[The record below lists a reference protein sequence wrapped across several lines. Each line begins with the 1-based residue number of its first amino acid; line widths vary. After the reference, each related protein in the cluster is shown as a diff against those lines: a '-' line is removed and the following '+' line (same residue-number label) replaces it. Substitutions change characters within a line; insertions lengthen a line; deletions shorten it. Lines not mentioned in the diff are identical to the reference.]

1 MIISEEQSAFVPGRL
16 ITDNIITA
24 YECLHYMKRRQGR
37 DSRCCALKLDMRK
50 AYDRVEW
57 PYLQAIMTKLG
68 FHQLWVNMIMR
79 LVSTVSFSVLF
90 NGDRLESFNP
100 TRGIRQGDPISL
112 YLFLLAAEGLS
123 CLIKARIQSSNLK
136 GIMVAPSAPVVSH
149 LLFADD
155 SLLFFRESTENAREI
170 HDVLQVYCRASGQQ
184 VNMEKSSIH
193 FAKGVSATIRGEIM
207 DELSV
212 RNMSLSEKY
221 LGMPSDVGASTNGA
235 FKYLKDRV
243 WKRVQGWMEQSL
255 STGGKEVLI
264 KAVAQA
270 IPTYSMSCF
279 RLPRGLC
286 EHINGVLWRFWW
298 GSKDG
303 QRKTCWVAWDDMT
316 KPKFLGGMGFRD
328 IELFNL
334 ALLARQ
340 AWRVLQEPES
350 LSACILK
357 SVYYPNGEFLEAT
370 LGARPSKIWRAI
382 IDGKEVLAQG
392 IIRRIG
398 KGESTKIWS
407 TNWLP
412 RDGLLR
418 PLSPAAAD
426 PPQLVSELI
435 DPTTAS

>member
-1 MIISEEQSAFVPGRL
+1 MFVPAHL

-24 YECLHYMKRRQGR
+24 YECLNYMKRKQGR

-50 AYDRVEW
+50 AYDHVEW

-68 FHQLWVNMIMR
+68 FHQLWVSMIMR

-155 SLLFFRESTENAREI
+155 SLLFFRASTENAWEI

-243 WKRVQGWMEQSL
+243 WKRVQG
-255 STGGKEVLI
+255 
-264 KAVAQA
+264 
-270 IPTYSMSCF
+270 
-279 RLPRGLC
+279 
-286 EHINGVLWRFWW
+286 
-298 GSKDG
+298 
-303 QRKTCWVAWDDMT
+303 
-316 KPKFLGGMGFRD
+316 
-328 IELFNL
+328 
-334 ALLARQ
+334 
-340 AWRVLQEPES
+340 
-350 LSACILK
+350 
-357 SVYYPNGEFLEAT
+357 
-370 LGARPSKIWRAI
+370 
-382 IDGKEVLAQG
+382 
-392 IIRRIG
+392 
-398 KGESTKIWS
+398 
-407 TNWLP
+407 
-412 RDGLLR
+412 
-418 PLSPAAAD
+418 
-426 PPQLVSELI
+426 
-435 DPTTAS
+435 

>member
-1 MIISEEQSAFVPGRL
+1 MEVVLDAVPTRVTPEMNDLLLALFDSREVKEALFQMFPTKAPGPDGFPAHFFQRHWDLCGEEVTSVVLRVLNGEDDPASINNTLIVLIPKVAQADELGQFRPISLCNVIYKIVSKVAANRLKRILPMIISEEQSAFVPGRL

-50 AYDRVEW
+50 AYDHVEW

-68 FHQLWVNMIMR
+68 FHQLWVSMIMR

-100 TRGIRQGDPISL
+100 TRGIPQGDPISP
-112 YLFLLAAEGLS
+112 YLFLLAAEGLL

-155 SLLFFRESTENAREI
+155 SLLFFRASTENAREI

-255 STGGKEVLI
+255 SAGGKEVLI

-286 EHINGVLWRFWW
+286 EHINGVLRRF
-298 GSKDG
+298 
-303 QRKTCWVAWDDMT
+303 
-316 KPKFLGGMGFRD
+316 
-328 IELFNL
+328 
-334 ALLARQ
+334 
-340 AWRVLQEPES
+340 
-350 LSACILK
+350 
-357 SVYYPNGEFLEAT
+357 
-370 LGARPSKIWRAI
+370 
-382 IDGKEVLAQG
+382 
-392 IIRRIG
+392 
-398 KGESTKIWS
+398 
-407 TNWLP
+407 
-412 RDGLLR
+412 
-418 PLSPAAAD
+418 
-426 PPQLVSELI
+426 
-435 DPTTAS
+435 